1 MASDPA
7 AISMVTAFTSGPI
20 GTLLPNEKLWYD
32 TLKAD
37 PMTKLLLDIIKNPG
51 LSNFWSNL
59 DKLHSVY
66 QQPDRLETFPL
77 NMASSIWRKYFKM
90 ALNTWT
96 YGWYLSL
103 FSMLSLSHSMLTQ
116 LASTMAPLAHFKKIC
131 QRYFWPGMQGYGVI
145 FWLVLFLAKILLFW
159 GVLFWEEWFSIKI

>member
-77 NMASSIWRKYFKM
+77 NMASSI
-90 ALNTWT
+90 
-96 YGWYLSL
+96 
-103 FSMLSLSHSMLTQ
+103 
-116 LASTMAPLAHFKKIC
+116 
-131 QRYFWPGMQGYGVI
+131 
-145 FWLVLFLAKILLFW
+145 
-159 GVLFWEEWFSIKI
+159 